1 MENNTNNAFA
11 NELAKEEL
19 KPQFLKILCIL
30 SFIWCGI
37 MIIIYLIGSFC
48 LAMSE
53 ETTARMMEI
62 VMETNP
68 TIEIDNPTDF
78 LHQIGR
84 VSLMC
89 MFTNIISLVGV
100 IMMWNLNKAG
110 FFIYAAA
117 EIATNFIG
125 LNFSMNGETQKS
137 YGMMIFIIIIDLVFI
152 GMYAI
157 HLKYMNRPN
166 RSLH

>member
-1 MENNTNNAFA
+1 MENNSNDAFR
-11 NELAKEEL
+11 NELVREEL

-48 LAMSE
+48 MAMSE
-53 ETTARMMEI
+53 ETTALIMDKVLES
-62 VMETNP
+62 NP
-68 TIEIDNPTDF
+68 NIELDNPGDF
-78 LHQIGR
+78 LQQIGR
-84 VSLMC
+84 ISLMC

-125 LNFSMNGETQKS
+125 INFSMNGETQKS
-137 YGMMIFIIIIDLVFI
+137 YGMLIFTIIIDLVFI
-152 GMYAI
+152 GMYAM
-157 HLKYMNRPN
+157 HLKYMNKPN
-166 RSLH
+166 QAAV